1 MNREIIVAIILFLI
15 IDTPYLLFIA
25 GNYYKTLIENIQKSP
40 LQVKYIGA
48 LITYIIMGIA
58 VKYLILDRS
67 KNEREVIINAALVAF
82 IGYGLY
88 DFTNYATFT
97 NWTFEASVID
107 LLWGMILFMTVSYLT
122 YKINKIIL

>member
-40 LQVKYIGA
+40 LQVKYVGA
-48 LITYIIMGIA
+48 LITYIIMGIS

-67 KNEREVIINAALVAF
+67 KNEREVIINAALAAF

-97 NWTFEASVID
+97 NWTFEASVRD
-107 LLWGMILFMTVSYLT
+107 LLWGIILFITVSYLT
-122 YKINKIIL
+122 YKINK